1 MEKLTSDRYWTK
13 GIWRGKALFAFLKPV
28 FRVFLKYFFDYSVDP
43 YTPKDDVFLVV
54 TNHNSTADHFLNA
67 VGITKYMRYVVSD
80 HLFRKG
86 FLSCLLRF
94 FLKPIPRRKGGKGEP
109 TREMIKQNLRL
120 GIPVILYVEG
130 NRSFN
135 GKTGFTYPR
144 TGQMIK
150 EVGRGSLV
158 TFRIEGAYLQT
169 PRWAEHKRK
178 GPIFGY
184 AVHEYPR
191 EELNQMTADEIN
203 RLIYRDIC
211 ENAYAHQRKVMRP
224 YPGKALAEHLETAIF
239 TCPKCGKMD
248 TLKSRGN
255 EFFCTCG
262 MKTRLNEYGFFE
274 GGDLPFDNVYSWDKW
289 QNEAFLN
296 RVDCLIA
303 QNALVTQDKG
313 ISLYEVNG
321 CKKKR
326 VMKNACLSLYA
337 DRLEFACGDEK
348 RVFFLSDIPQMGVAH
363 TQFLYIS
370 VKDGYYEVRC
380 DHLWSARKYFALHRM
395 LLKLE
400 YV

>member
-1 MEKLTSDRYWTK
+1 MQKIPSDAFWKK
-13 GIWRGKALFAFLKPV
+13 GLWRGKALFALLKPPFRLFLKH
-28 FRVFLKYFFDYSVDP
+28 FFDYSVDP
-43 YTPKDDVFLVV
+43 YTPKDDTFLVV

-86 FLSCLLRF
+86 AVSFLLRF
-94 FLKPIPRRKGGKGEP
+94 FLNPIPRRKGGKGEI

-150 EVGRGSLV
+150 EAGRGSLV

-169 PRWAEHKRK
+169 PRWARYKRK

-191 EELNQMTADEIN
+191 EELNRMTAEEIN
-203 RLIYRDIC
+203 RRIYEDIC
-211 ENAYAHQRKVMRP
+211 ENAYKHQRKVMRP
-224 YPGKALAEHLETAIF
+224 YKGKALSEHLETALF
-239 TCPKCGKMD
+239 TCPGCGKMD
-248 TLKSRGN
+248 TLKSKGD

-262 MKTRLNEYGFFE
+262 MKTRMNEYGFFE

-289 QNEAFLN
+289 QNEAFLKKA
-296 RVDCLIA
+296 DQLKAEKKLI
-303 QNALVTQDKG
+303 TRDTG
-313 ISLYEVNG
+313 ITLFEVMG
-321 CKKKR
+321 YKKKKL
-326 VMKNACLSLYA
+326 MKNADLSLYP
-337 DRLEFACGDEK
+337 DRIEFLSDGKKE
-348 RVFFLSDIPQMGVAH
+348 VFYLSDIPQMGVAH
-363 TQFLYIS
+363 TQFLYFS
-370 VKDGYYEVRC
+370 MKDRYFEVRC

-395 LLKLE
+395 LMGLE
-400 YV
+400 YI